1 SEIWWATTV
10 RLAGGVAFLAVQ
22 GLLPANRAAVRACF
36 RPSRVWRVSVP
47 AALVGTY
54 LSLLL
59 WLLGMKHT
67 TTTTAS
73 VLNQLST
80 IFVIILATLFLRE
93 KLTWRK
99 AVAVVLGFG
108 GGILAAC

>member
-1 SEIWWATTV
+1 
-10 RLAGGVAFLAVQ
+10 
-22 GLLPANRAAVRACF
+22 
-36 RPSRVWRVSVP
+36 
-47 AALVGTY
+47 
-54 LSLLL
+54 
-59 WLLGMKHT
+59 
-67 TTTTAS
+67 